1 MRLFQLWIKEII
13 RLALLNAKEWMFYQW
28 RYLAFTRAK
37 NLAMRRFKVDN
48 KTYYVIE
55 GDGATFFVG
64 NVNEIQKLRKIR
76 VFEKNLDA
84 KRLNEIC
91 CFRIGATCPN
101 GNDYEQRL
109 TFAK

>member
-1 MRLFQLWIKEII
+1 
-13 RLALLNAKEWMFYQW
+13 MFYQW
-28 RYLAFTRAK
+28 RYLAYTRAK
-37 NLAMRRFKVDN
+37 NLAIRRFKVDN

-55 GDGATFFVG
+55 GEGATFFVG
-64 NVNEIQKLRKIR
+64 NVNEIAKLRKIR
-76 VFEKNLDA
+76 IFEKNLDA

-109 TFAK
+109 TFKK